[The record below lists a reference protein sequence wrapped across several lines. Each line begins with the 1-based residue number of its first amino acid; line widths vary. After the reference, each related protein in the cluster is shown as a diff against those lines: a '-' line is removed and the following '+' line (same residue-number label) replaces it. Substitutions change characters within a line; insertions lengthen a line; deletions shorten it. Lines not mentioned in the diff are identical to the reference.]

1 MTSTTHKAGDEI
13 DLNGTLIILGS
24 RKGNTGIRWTWY
36 APETDEAGVIY
47 HPTPEAAILE
57 ATRSL
62 GKRCACGAVAEM
74 VSSTRPVC
82 ANCI

>member
-1 MTSTTHKAGDEI
+1 MSSTTHQAGDEI
-13 DLNGTLIILGS
+13 DINGTTIILGT
-24 RKGNTGIRWTWY
+24 RRGRTGIRWNWY

-47 HPTPEAAILE
+47 HPTPEAAIDE
-57 ATRSL
+57 AHRSL
-62 GKRCACGAVAEM
+62 AKRCACGAVAEM